1 MKESFNSNAFR
12 LHHILSGVFSRFY
25 GKGTCFFAGHG
36 IFYWKTSV
44 NPPLRTESTLKK
56 SDAAVLREFVFSVHE
71 IFRETAANLPGMPN
85 IDITVREHR
94 VLSLVCI
101 LIEENPDGITLKQ
114 LAAAMKLAPA
124 TVSELVERLVQK
136 ELLVRV
142 QNPND
147 RRAVQITPAD
157 NTRKLMDAS
166 IRSID
171 VVCGKLLAGLSPAEQ
186 RAMLSGLSRMSDS
199 IPQKTS

>member
-1 MKESFNSNAFR
+1 M
-12 LHHILSGVFSRFY
+12 
-25 GKGTCFFAGHG
+25 
-36 IFYWKTSV
+36 
-44 NPPLRTESTLKK
+44 KK